1 MYNAYATLKLAAMLL
16 LLVFLLLLLNGA
28 VQAAPAT
35 PAPTMQLLLV
45 TVADTAAPRAPQRG
59 YHRPGYRL
67 SPAAEQALSGLEQDY
82 ALTRVDGWPIH
93 LLDVYCAVM
102 AVAANTDPAAT
113 LERLSRDTRVSL
125 AQRLQSFEV
134 RGAYNDPYFAL
145 QYGRYAEQIER
156 LHQRATGRGVRIAI
170 IDTGIDRSHPDLR
183 GRIGS
188 ARNFVDGDNEFDGDI
203 HGTAVAG
210 IIAAGANNNVGIVGM
225 APDAEIL
232 ALRACWQLKAGEIAA
247 LCNSF
252 TLAKALSF
260 ALEQASDIVNL
271 SLSGPADPLLT
282 QLLQLALRRD
292 ILVVAAQNQRGD
304 FPANLP
310 GVISVQ
316 AGISDG
322 RLAWTVASG
331 SSAVAAD
338 ASELLSTSPGGHYD
352 FFSGSSM
359 AAARVTGLSALL
371 RQGQQKLGSAQL
383 LQNLNTL
390 LNSPAAVAQLH
401 Y

>member
-1 MYNAYATLKLAAMLL
+1 MAIRLSAVFALL
-16 LLVFLLLLLNGA
+16 IFFSGA
-28 VQAAPAT
+28 VQSAPALQT
-35 PAPTMQLLLV
+35 AQLLLV
-45 TVADTAAPRAPQRG
+45 TVADSDGPRAPQRG

-67 SPAAEQALSGLEQDY
+67 SPAAEQALAGLEQDY

-102 AVAANTDPAAT
+102 AAPANADLAAT
-113 LERLSRDTRVSL
+113 LARLSRDARVSL

-134 RGAYNDPYFAL
+134 RGAYNDPYFSL

-156 LHQRATGRGVRIAI
+156 LHQRATGRGVRVAI
-170 IDTGIDRSHPDLR
+170 VDTGVDRNHPDLR
-183 GRIGS
+183 GRIGT
-188 ARNFVDGDNEFDGDI
+188 ARNFVDGDNEFDADI

-210 IIAAGANNNVGIVGM
+210 IVAAGANNNVGIVGL
-225 APDAEIL
+225 APDAEIF
-232 ALRACWQLKAGEIAA
+232 ALKACWQLKPGAIAA

-260 ALEQASDIVNL
+260 ALEKDIDIVNL
-271 SLSGPADPLLT
+271 SLSGPDDPLLT
-282 QLLQLALRRD
+282 QLLQLAVARD
-292 ILVVAAQNQRGD
+292 VLVVAAQNQRGD
-304 FPANLP
+304 FPASVP
-310 GVISVQ
+310 GVIAVQ
-316 AGISDG
+316 AGNSDG
-322 RLAWTVASG
+322 LLVWAVVKG

-371 RQGQQKLGSAQL
+371 RQGQQKLGAAQL

-390 LNSPAAVAQLH
+390 LNSSATVAQR